1 MCSRDLYHVSG
12 LLSGKYNINAFLNV
26 TKNRIRIYQKRG
38 VVFHEMTIFRGLCC
52 VQCNAIRGMHAIVRA
67 LDYDGI
73 GSGARVTFFSIL
85 RT

>member
-1 MCSRDLYHVSG
+1 VIYITCLVCYRA
-12 LLSGKYNINAFLNV
+12 NINAFLNV
-26 TKNRIRIYQKRG
+26 TKNRIYQKRG

>member
-1 MCSRDLYHVSG
+1 MIYITCLVCYRA
-12 LLSGKYNINAFLNV
+12 NINAFLNV